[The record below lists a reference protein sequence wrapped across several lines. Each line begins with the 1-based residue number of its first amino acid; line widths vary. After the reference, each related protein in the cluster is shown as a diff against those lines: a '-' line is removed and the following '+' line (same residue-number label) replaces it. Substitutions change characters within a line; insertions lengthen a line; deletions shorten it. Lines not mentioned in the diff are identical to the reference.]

1 MKTYI
6 FALKLQ
12 RDESGQDMIE
22 YALLL
27 GMLALAAFAVV
38 LLVGPGMVTVFQSV
52 VNNLATTS

>member
-1 MKTYI
+1 
-6 FALKLQ
+6 
-12 RDESGQDMIE
+12 MIE

>member
-1 MKTYI
+1 MRTYI
-6 FALKLQ
+6 IALQ

-27 GMLALAAFAVV
+27 GMLTLAAFAVI
-38 LLVGPGMVTVFQSV
+38 LLVGPGMVNIFQSV